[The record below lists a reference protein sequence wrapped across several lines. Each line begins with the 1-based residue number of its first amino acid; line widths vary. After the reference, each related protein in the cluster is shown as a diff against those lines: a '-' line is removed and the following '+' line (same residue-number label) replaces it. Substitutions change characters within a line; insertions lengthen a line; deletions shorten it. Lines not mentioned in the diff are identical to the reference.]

1 MTTKRSVVCRTT
13 RPRLGARGS
22 LILAAVATAVWICG
36 APRPS
41 WGQSQ
46 AASSEAAPAPPPPDT
61 GYLPGERR
69 ALGLGLSPQAAEVPE
84 LPGGLTTSPG
94 GPAPAD
100 DWRFNFRGFMSAALR
115 VSTGSREN
123 PTSDQST
130 LTLHTLPRIVDVYGA
145 FSGTNNPQGSW
156 VDMTFDY
163 GNKTVTAHVKLT
175 TWKPSDG
182 LDWTAV
188 GSQNIVDEAYLSY
201 EVIPTGKFRV
211 HWTAG
216 AFRNIYGGLAQYS
229 VGQYNAQ
236 IIGMPFGVGE
246 TLTAMYDLNDK
257 LTVHVEDGLMGRT
270 GKAPAGVVPTREDNA
285 ANPELPS
292 CWVHHLHAGIS
303 SKGDIP
309 IVLAV
314 HYITNWAQDE
324 RDQLPTNNSTM
335 YWFNG
340 GQRPDPRMDVYGID
354 LRIMDTWLGSFGAA
368 MSYTD
373 AHYAELLTGLNFFG
387 SFTGEQMTKRFFG
400 PIGGGTAKMGIGG
413 FEYSL
418 GWGRLL
424 RHAAYSGPELTT
436 SLFADAATITSED
449 PGANGKRLYK
459 FGSEVTYRFFPWLA
473 ASFRADHVAPNSKDL
488 QESFNVISP
497 KLIFKSD
504 WFSHEQVT
512 LAYSRWFYGADTHA
526 EFPDD
531 FTRGQLDNQM
541 FSLTF
546 GMWF

>member
-1 MTTKRSVVCRTT
+1 VKYRVVWATVTGAASV
-13 RPRLGARGS
+13 
-22 LILAAVATAVWICG
+22 LAAPGLAWAENPPG
-36 APRPS
+36 
-41 WGQSQ
+41 Q
-46 AASSEAAPAPPPPDT
+46 AASQDASAAPASTGT
-61 GYLPGERR
+61 GYIPGERR
-69 ALGLGLSPQAAEVPE
+69 SLGLGLSPQAPE
-84 LPGGLTTSPG
+84 TPALPGGLTTSPG
-94 GPAPAD
+94 GPAPED
-100 DWRFNFRGFMSAALR
+100 EWKFYFRGFMSSALR
-115 VSTGSREN
+115 ISTGSRES
-123 PTSDQST
+123 PTPDQSS
-130 LTLHTLPRIVDVYGA
+130 LTLHTLPRVPDVYGA
-145 FSGTNNPQGSW
+145 FSGTNSPQGSW

-175 TWKPSDG
+175 TWKPSEG

-201 EVIPTGKFRV
+201 EVIPSGKFRV

-229 VGQYNAQ
+229 VGQYNAH

-246 TLTAMYDLNDK
+246 TLTAQYDVSDDV
-257 LTVHVEDGLMGRT
+257 TVHVEDGIMGRT
-270 GKAPAGVVPTREDNA
+270 GKVPAGVVPTREDNA

-292 CWVHHLHAGIS
+292 AWVHHLHVGAS
-303 SKGDIP
+303 LPKIP
-309 IVLAV
+309 AVLAL

-324 RDQLPTNNSTM
+324 RDQLPTNSATW

-340 GQRPDPRMDVYGID
+340 GRRPDPKMDVYGVD
-354 LRIMDTWLGSFGAA
+354 LRMMDTWLGSFAVA
-368 MSYTD
+368 MSYAD

-387 SFTGEQMTKRFFG
+387 AYDGQQMTKRFFG
-400 PIGGGTAKMGIGG
+400 PIGAGTAKMTVAG

-418 GWGRLL
+418 GWGKML
-424 RHAAYSGPELTT
+424 RHGNFDGNAPELTT
-436 SLFADAATITSED
+436 SIFSDVASIVSQD
-449 PGANGKRLYK
+449 PDANGKRMYK
-459 FGSEVTYRFFPWLA
+459 FGAEATYRFSPWLA

-488 QESFNVISP
+488 QESFDVISP

-504 WFSHEQVT
+504 WLSHEQVT
-512 LAYSRWFYGADTHA
+512 LAYSRWFYGAHTHA

-531 FTRGQLDNQM
+531 YTRGQLDNQM

>member
-1 MTTKRSVVCRTT
+1 V
-13 RPRLGARGS
+13 
-22 LILAAVATAVWICG
+22 
-36 APRPS
+36 
-41 WGQSQ
+41 
-46 AASSEAAPAPPPPDT
+46 PA
-61 GYLPGERR
+61 
-69 ALGLGLSPQAAEVPE
+69 

-94 GPAPAD
+94 GPGAD
-100 DWRFNFRGFMSAALR
+100 DDWQFNFRGFMSTALR
-115 VSTGSREN
+115 VSTGTRAS
-123 PTSDQST
+123 PTADQSS
-130 LTLHTLPRIVDVYGA
+130 LTLHTLPKIVDTYGA
-145 FSGTNNPQGSW
+145 FSGTNSPQGSW

-163 GNKTVTAHVKLT
+163 GNRTVTAHVKLT

-188 GSQNIVDEAYLSY
+188 GSQNIVDEAYLGY
-201 EVIPTGKFRV
+201 EVIPTGPFRV

-246 TLTAMYDLNDK
+246 TLTAMYDINETY
-257 LTVHVEDGLMGRT
+257 TVHVEDGVMGRT
-270 GKAPAGVVPTREDNA
+270 GKTPAGVVPTREDNA

-292 CWVHHLHAGIS
+292 SWVHHVHAGVATR
-303 SKGDIP
+303 GEIP
-309 IVLAV
+309 VVLAV

-324 RDQLPTNNSTM
+324 RDQLPTNSSTM

-340 GQRPDPRMDVYGID
+340 GQRPDPRMAVYGVD
-354 LRIMDTWLGSFGAA
+354 LRIMNTWLGNLAVA
-368 MSYTD
+368 VSYAD

-387 SFTGEQMTKRFFG
+387 SYSGEQLTKRFLG
-400 PIGGGTAKMGIGG
+400 PIGAGTGSMGVAG

-424 RHAAYSGPELTT
+424 RHGAFAGDAPELTT
-436 SLFADAATITSED
+436 SIFADGATIQSRD
-449 PGANGKRLYK
+449 PDANGRRLYK

-488 QESFNVISP
+488 QESFDVISP
-497 KLIFKSD
+497 KLIFKSN
-504 WFSHEQVT
+504 WLSHEQVT
-512 LAYSRWFYGADTHA
+512 LAYSRWLYGAHAHA

-531 FTRGQLDNQM
+531 YTRGQLDEQM
-541 FSLTF
+541 FALTF